1 MKNFMN
7 LRRYHHHAAF
17 TLVELIVSTALIA
30 LLMVLLLGTVDQ
42 TQKVWN
48 RTTAKVAQFQ
58 ASRAA
63 FEAMNRRLGQATLNT
78 YWRAF
83 DAVSGN
89 AKADFLFRRQSEL
102 QFITG
107 HVSDATTDSG
117 KIPGIFTA
125 NPSIVGLTKPTERAY
140 PTHGVFF
147 FAPLGITEEP
157 GLTGSG
163 FESIRRFRGLDSMLT
178 ACGYF
183 IEYGD
188 DPNRP
193 KILPLATGGNTG
205 VPPRNRFRL
214 MELSVPAEEVTVYKR
229 LDSVGGKTN
238 DPTLT
243 TPTSSVPWKYSS
255 TPQILDRSSN
265 HYNGRV
271 ITGPDPL
278 KPTLKSNSG
287 WVRPLWME
295 DGTNATL
302 GALLRTTLDTA
313 TKVNRFAYG
322 RVMADNVIALI
333 VLPKLAEKDRSSG
346 TEVGSLAPEYQYDSW
361 RVLKQ
366 DSGAAGV
373 ANAARDN
380 LLPPIVQVVMV
391 AIDENSALR
400 LPTNE
405 VPDWT
410 IGKKQL
416 FTKIKYEAD
425 LLADLAEL
433 EARLQASKVNYRI
446 FSTDVVIRASKWSK
460 DPAR

>member
-1 MKNFMN
+1 MNPFPN
-7 LRRYHHHAAF
+7 LRQHHQQTAF

-30 LLMVLLLGTVDQ
+30 VLMLLLLGTVNQ
-42 TQKVWN
+42 TQNLWN

-83 DAVSGN
+83 DATSGN
-89 AKADFLFRRQSEL
+89 ARADFLFRRQSEL

-107 HVSDATTDSG
+107 HLSDATTDSG
-117 KIPGIFTA
+117 KVPGIFTA
-125 NPSIVGLTKPTERAY
+125 NPSIAGLTPPPDRAY

-147 FAPLGITEEP
+147 FAPIGITEEP
-157 GLTGSG
+157 GLRGSG

-193 KILPLATGGNTG
+193 KILPLATAGNAG
-205 VPPRNRFRL
+205 VPPRKRFRL

-229 LDSVGGKTN
+229 LDSVGGSPN
-238 DPTLT
+238 DPTLS
-243 TPTSSVPWKYSS
+243 TPTSTVPWKYSS
-255 TPQILDRSSN
+255 TPQILNRSSN
-265 HYNGRV
+265 HYIGRV
-271 ITGPDPL
+271 STNANG
-278 KPTLKSNSG
+278 TLGGSNSS

-295 DGTNATL
+295 E
-302 GALLRTTLDTA
+302 ALRRTTLTG
-313 TKVNRFAYG
+313 TNPVNRFAYG
-322 RVMADNVIALI
+322 RVMAENVIALI
-333 VLPKLAEKDRSSG
+333 VLPKVAEKDRSRA
-346 TEVGSLAPEYQYDSW
+346 TLVGSLAPEFQYDSW
-361 RVLKQ
+361 RILKQ
-366 DSGAAGV
+366 DAGASGAA
-373 ANAARDN
+373 NSARDN

-400 LPTNE
+400 LAADE
-405 VPDWT
+405 IPDWT
-410 IGKKQL
+410 IRGGQL
-416 FTKIKYEAD
+416 FTSVRDEAE
-425 LLADLAEL
+425 LLEDLAEL
-433 EARLQASKVNYRI
+433 ETRLLASKVNYRV